1 MIIDIYS
8 VDIEKLYAST
18 DLSSHME
25 DYIEAIAVLSEQ
37 NRVVRVK
44 DIAAYLKIKMPSV
57 TSALSKLKES
67 GLIDYEKYGYVELT
81 KKGNIISNRVISRHL
96 CLKEFFNKILNLSED
111 QAAAEACK
119 IEHHITPE
127 TCKMI
132 HKLLLYFNS
141 NKSIN
146 KNWLDFLSGR
156 K

>member
-25 DYIEAIAVLSEQ
+25 DYIETIAVLSEQ
-37 NRVVRVK
+37 NKVVRVK
-44 DIAAYLKIKMPSV
+44 DIAAHLKIKMPSV
-57 TSALSKLKES
+57 TSALTKLKEL

-81 KKGNIISNRVISRHL
+81 ETGNIISNRVLSKHL
-96 CLKEFFNKILNLSED
+96 CLKDFFSKILNLSED
-111 QAAAEACK
+111 QAEAEACK
-119 IEHHITPE
+119 IEHHITTE

-141 NKSIN
+141 NESIK
-146 KNWLDFLSGR
+146 KNWLGFLSG